1 MQDIEEL
8 SSSETSSKKADQDYF
23 NTIEEIERQN
33 KNLQELHKL
42 GNKVKNQYDNQ
53 VQEIQPRVANHQQVN
68 SEFDKLRKRVFY
80 LKYDKR
86 KKSQGDP
93 GNVPTEF

>member
-8 SSSETSSKKADQDYF
+8 SSSETSSKQADKDYF

-42 GNKVKNQYDNQ
+42 GNKVKN
-53 VQEIQPRVANHQQVN
+53 
-68 SEFDKLRKRVFY
+68 
-80 LKYDKR
+80 
-86 KKSQGDP
+86 
-93 GNVPTEF
+93 

>member
-1 MQDIEEL
+1 MQDIAEL

-33 KNLQELHKL
+33 KNLQELYKL
-42 GNKVKNQYDNQ
+42 GNKVKNQYDNK
-53 VQEIQPRVANHQQVN
+53 VYEIQPRAANHQLGN

-80 LKYDKR
+80 LNYDKR

-93 GNVPTEF
+93 GNVPYE